1 MPERQLK
8 TWSDYRNEVREFD
21 SVLEYANAVSKA
33 LVGKQID
40 SARISYAEQIFVK
53 LIAHCI
59 VLRKLSPDPARRA
72 QQEVWDV
79 PSSSAVARCVI
90 EAHDAFEYVVAR
102 NSNEPERAFR
112 LLLWEVHDKTR
123 RVKMLDAIGSDT
135 PLLDEMKVQAE
146 QMLRGLQRDPLY
158 PSLRRDLQKKITK
171 GAPPASHL
179 SQRELC
185 AECGV
190 DFEYYTA
197 VTMQLSQYVHTFPFA
212 VRQLFTFRAGTLD
225 ALRMMALPLQFVL
238 PFLTRATEGVREL
251 FPGETP
257 APPSRT
263 ARTMAVWRSIS
274 SLGTKGA
281 A

>member
-8 TWSDYRNEVREFD
+8 TWSDYRNEVRGFD

-171 GAPPASHL
+171 GDPQHHTLVSANCAQSAAWTLSTTRPSQCSYRSTFIPFPLPSAS
-179 SQRELC
+179 SSR
-185 AECGV
+185 
-190 DFEYYTA
+190 
-197 VTMQLSQYVHTFPFA
+197 FA
-212 VRQLFTFRAGTLD
+212 L
-225 ALRMMALPLQFVL
+225 
-238 PFLTRATEGVREL
+238 
-251 FPGETP
+251 
-257 APPSRT
+257 
-263 ARTMAVWRSIS
+263 ARSTHS
-274 SLGTKGA
+274 G
-281 A
+281 